1 MVSIDKTCFKLFRKR
16 ALSKSVHVFRPCP
29 VRGLKVLGEPCF
41 YYLNTITVSKLSINV
56 GLCHSSH
63 IKHFTVTPVCCKSSP
78 LTE

>member
-41 YYLNTITVSKLSINV
+41 YYLNTIVSFKHGIKI
-56 GLCHSSH
+56 GLRHG
-63 IKHFTVTPVCCKSSP
+63 
-78 LTE
+78 LMWLLEAETEISL